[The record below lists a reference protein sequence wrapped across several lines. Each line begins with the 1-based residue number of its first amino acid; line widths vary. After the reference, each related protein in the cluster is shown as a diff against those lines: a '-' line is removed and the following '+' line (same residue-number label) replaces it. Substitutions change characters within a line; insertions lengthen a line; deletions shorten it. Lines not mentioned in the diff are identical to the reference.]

1 MRKVALL
8 VALSP
13 CLLFAQ
19 PKKLPVESSIAG
31 VTVFA
36 SGAQILRTAS
46 AAVLPGRTEI
56 VFSGLSNQLEQ
67 QSLQLKADANVT
79 LLSVQATRDFGS
91 QRKLEADERSMV
103 DKRADLQDRIAS
115 DNRLLQVYKKEEDML
130 VKNEAIGGQ
139 AGVKTEELKQALDL
153 HRSRMTEVLQKQ
165 LELEKR
171 IAAQQKELNRLEAQ
185 LAEAGKKRDS
195 VAYTVTALIDSRET
209 QNIRFQLLYTVKDA
223 GWYPVY
229 DMRVTD
235 VTKPLTMLMNANV
248 FQRSG
253 ETWKDVAITLST
265 GNPGD
270 NATPSILQPWMLGF
284 YDPSVAW
291 LRSAAK
297 MPGVVSGRIVEE
309 NGSPVVGATVT
320 VKGTN
325 IATLTDAN
333 GFYKLQNIP
342 ANGVVVVSAVGF
354 ESKEMKA
361 SPGYA
366 AVTLKQRTSN
376 LQEVVVTGY
385 GLAGKAASVQVR
397 GSRSVDQEDVQT
409 VSLTTQYQPTAI
421 LYKIDEKYTLETDGR
436 TTTIGIRRS
445 EIPALYEY
453 YTAPKVDP
461 SAFLTAKVL
470 NWQDYDLQS
479 GEVNLYFEGTY
490 LGKTYLDLSTT
501 GDTLALSL
509 GKDNGI
515 RVTRKLPK
523 EMSAKKFLGGSQSER
538 REYEISLMNAKKIP
552 VTVIVHDQFPISV
565 NKEIDVDDIA
575 APDGKTDKATGLVS
589 WTISL
594 QPGQEKKVK
603 LGYTVKYPKDR
614 RVVLE

>member
-1 MRKVALL
+1 ML
-8 VALSP
+8 VVTTP
-13 CLLFAQ
+13 FLLFAQ
-19 PKKLPVESSIAG
+19 PRKLPVESSIAG

-36 SGAQILRTAS
+36 SGAQVLRTAS

-67 QSLQLKADANVT
+67 QSLQLKADARIT

-103 DKRADLQDRIAS
+103 DKRTDLQDKTAG

-171 IAAQQKELNRLEAQ
+171 IAAQQRELARLDAQ
-185 LAEAGKKRDS
+185 LAEVGRKRDS

-229 DMRVTD
+229 DMRVEE

-253 ETWKDVAITLST
+253 ETWKDVAIALST
-265 GNPGD
+265 GSPGD
-270 NATPSILQPWMLGF
+270 NATPSTLQPWMLGF
-284 YDPSVAW
+284 YDPSVGW
-291 LRSAAK
+291 LRSSARI
-297 MPGVVSGRIVEE
+297 PGVVSGRIVDEK
-309 NGSPVVGATVT
+309 GSPVAGATVL
-320 VKGTN
+320 VRGTN

-342 ANGVVVVSAVGF
+342 VNGVVVVSAVGF
-354 ESKEMKA
+354 DSKEWKA

-366 AVTLKQRTSN
+366 TVTLKPSTAS
-376 LQEVVVTGY
+376 LQEVAVTGY
-385 GLAGKAASVQVR
+385 GLTGKVAGVQIR
-397 GSRSVDQEDVQT
+397 GSKSVNEEDVKT
-409 VSLTTQYQPTAI
+409 VSLTTHYQPTAI
-421 LYKIDEKYTLETDGR
+421 LYKIDEKYTLETDGK
-436 TTTIGIRRS
+436 TTTIGIRKS

-453 YTAPKVDP
+453 YAAPKLDP
-461 SAFLTAKVL
+461 AAYLTAKVL

-479 GEVNLYFEGTY
+479 GEMNLYYEGTY
-490 LGKTYLDLSTT
+490 LGKTYLDLSTA
-501 GDTLALSL
+501 GDTLSLSL

-515 RVTRKLPK
+515 RVVRKLLK

-538 REYEISLMNAKKIP
+538 RAYEISLMNAKKTP
-552 VTVIVHDQFPISV
+552 VSVVVHDQFPVSV

-575 APDGKTDKATGLVS
+575 APDGTSDRETGLVR

-614 RVVLE
+614 KVVLE